1 MDHGGTHDLHDAAA
15 GGTGAQGP
23 GTGAGSGG
31 AGVGGAGFG
40 AAGFG
45 AAGFGGSSTSSSSTR
60 SKSTRLCLLGLPP
73 TLLCHSPPSHK
84 YGHPFSPPD
93 ASMARSSPRSLPPP
107 TLPPSPSLASTP
119 YCHRSPRA
127 HSSSHVPYLHSLFLH
142 TIPHRVLPPSL
153 LPLPP
158 LSSLTVSSQPLSD
171 YFRTACPVVSRV
183 LSSLVN
189 DPTASLSSVSAL
201 VAAITYFASSR
212 RLEYATRLVSASP
225 SHSLSA
231 KSELALDYDVLQ
243 DRQFELKILAA
254 TDPHLCAMLLP
265 PKGDPDAPDIPTPR
279 DCAEVVFGQ

>member
-45 AAGFGGSSTSSSSTR
+45 AAGFGGAAAASPSSV
-60 SKSTRLCLLGLPP
+60 
-73 TLLCHSPPSHK
+73 